1 MEMNK
6 SIMLN
11 YLIDLTKKD
20 INKFERASLIREY
33 LQETR
38 MSIRALAKQ
47 INIPKSTIEDWLLYN
62 HMNEE
67 EYKKCLDSGLTITQI
82 YSTLRKN
89 KGEKTI
95 NKTNIMDK
103 QLEEISTNLN
113 RIFHLA
119 SDEKR
124 TPETIEIIRKI
135 KNITNRIEMRLEQ
148 NDKRKNI

>member
-38 MSIRALAKQ
+38 MSIRALAKT

-62 HMNEE
+62 HMDEE

-89 KGEKTI
+89 KSEKII
-95 NKTNIMDK
+95 NKTKMIDK

>member
-95 NKTNIMDK
+95 NKTSMMDK